1 MIRIAVDSSSDY
13 SLEELTQKNI
23 ELVPIP
29 ITIGGKTYTEGVD
42 LKRNDLYEMIASTGD
57 FPKTSQPSPQA
68 YLDLFLDAKE
78 KGDEMIYIALSSGLS
93 GSYQAAAL
101 AKDMADYD
109 RIYLIDSLS
118 ATFTIKIMADYA
130 CRLRMEGVSAG
141 EIAARVEALKTKVKV
156 SAALDTL
163 EYLYRGGRI
172 SKAAA
177 SIGDL
182 ANIKPII
189 TLTEDGKIGILGK
202 CLGKNKAISFL
213 IKHLQKISI
222 DPAFPVYT
230 IYSHGTDNCSKF
242 EEKLTADGFTLSE
255 RLQIGPTI
263 GSHIGPEAFGIIY
276 VVRSN

>member
-29 ITIGGKTYTEGVD
+29 ITIGERTYTEGID
-42 LKRNDLYEMIASTGD
+42 LKRNDLYEMIQSTGD
-57 FPKTSQPSPQA
+57 FPKTSQPSPQT

-78 KGDEMIYIALSSGLS
+78 KGDEMICIVLSSGLS
-93 GSYQAAAL
+93 GSYQTAVL
-101 AKDMADYD
+101 AKDMADYACKL
-109 RIYLIDSLS
+109 RIEGIS
-118 ATFTIKIMADYA
+118 AK
-130 CRLRMEGVSAG
+130 
-141 EIAARVEALKTKVKV
+141 EIAAKVEALKARVKV
-156 SAALDTL
+156 TAALDTL

-213 IKHLQKISI
+213 IKHLQKLSI

-230 IYSHGTDNCSKF
+230 IYSHGTDNCSRF

-276 VVRSN
+276 VTK